1 MKIWCWCRSRCPAMP
16 SSKSASDASSSD
28 SEAWRFDVGADPVV
42 QPCPAPSLH
51 PALLHRQ
58 TVWRRSPA
66 WPWTTTKLPLKRNR
80 LLQRPELM
88 LVCLP
93 FHAPGTIAKIW
104 LTAKL
109 AKCWSR
115 AMFRKSSWWK
125 ISEKRW
131 KSRVTCTTWSKWGL
145 RMTLTSTIMQM
156 PENVTSTWSFC
167 FGHPW
172 CTLECGRCWQRGLV
186 TMAFLHSIARGGLPT
201 WITWWWKVQKNQL
214 TIWTVRC
221 CSTPRA
227 IPGRRLKLNLHRCPL
242 KLQADGRMTKSK
254 GASKRNQQAN
264 AASTWPSASS
274 QILFW
279 REKFPQWLNCGRLGA
294 ENWAQT
300 SWIQSC
306 DKTVSQVSLHSVLH
320 QHGPGWTESQQ
331 GKTMWLFIF
340 HSSHFLGGT
349 SWPLPI
355 FYCHTYAGGEGGKEA
370 WQLPGVGP
378 FRPHPRCRSG
388 VAENLASLV
397 PTWDFG
403 RFHFDHYT
411 SICLERVCAPTWC
424 ETMDGDPELEPCTY
438 IAGPPRNGKDRN
450 GSQCLVAA
458 LPRWCPLRVK
468 ARSDEENW
476 SSSWP
481 GHPSWWGMLSGIH
494 CGRRQGMGRCGLCA
508 GCPRPVFRRSHTA
521 ADTACVHH
529 KPWPCSVLASG
540 IFHAQPQG
548 CHRQTHSLGGVFEEG
563 VQVRGPAGPCKTE
576 RYKLQNGTLQ
586 TAIQRRPTA

>member
-1 MKIWCWCRSRCPAMP
+1 MLVPIPLSRHAQLQVYIRLFFIVRQCGGEAQRDLGPQRNFHWSGTGSCKGQSLCWYVYLSMP
-16 SSKSASDASSSD
+16 QALLP
-28 SEAWRFDVGADPVV
+28 RFGWP
-42 QPCPAPSLH
+42 PSL
-51 PALLHRQ
+51 Q
-58 TVWRRSPA
+58 S
-66 WPWTTTKLPLKRNR
+66 
-80 LLQRPELM
+80 
-88 LVCLP
+88 
-93 FHAPGTIAKIW
+93 
-104 LTAKL
+104 
-109 AKCWSR
+109 WSR

-145 RMTLTSTIMQM
+145 RMSLTSTIMQM

-172 CTLECGRCWQRGLV
+172 CTVECGRCWQRGLV

-201 WITWWWKVQKNQL
+201 WVVLPLELYQGEGWSWTCTGVRSSCRPTEEWQSPKVPAKGTSRQTPQAHDLQRAHRFCSGEKSFHCG
-214 TIWTVRC
+214 WTVAGWGLKIGPKLLEFNPVTRPYLKSHC
-221 CSTPRA
+221 ILFYTSMARGGQNHSKEKQCGFSCFIQVIFGVAHLELSQFSTA
-227 IPGRRLKLNLHRCPL
+227 ILMQAAKEEKKLGNCLVWDHLGHIRDVGAEL
-242 KLQADGRMTKSK
+242 QKILQAG
-254 GASKRNQQAN
+254 
-264 AASTWPSASS
+264 
-274 QILFW
+274 
-279 REKFPQWLNCGRLGA
+279 
-294 ENWAQT
+294 
-300 SWIQSC
+300 
-306 DKTVSQVSLHSVLH
+306 
-320 QHGPGWTESQQ
+320 
-331 GKTMWLFIF
+331 
-340 HSSHFLGGT
+340 
-349 SWPLPI
+349 
-355 FYCHTYAGGEGGKEA
+355 
-370 WQLPGVGP
+370 
-378 FRPHPRCRSG
+378 
-388 VAENLASLV
+388 LV

-411 SICLERVCAPTWC
+411 SICLERICAPTWC
-424 ETMDGDPELEPCTY
+424 ETMDGDPELVPCTS

-540 IFHAQPQG
+540 IFHAQPEG

-563 VQVRGPAGPCKTE
+563 VQVRGPAGPCKTK
-576 RYKLQNGTLQ
+576 RYKRPSKGGQQHNHVPILFWVRCCQ
-586 TAIQRRPTA
+586 TWLNS